1 MGDLIPRT
9 LLTTLTRQRPV
20 CIFGAAGTGKST
32 LAEAFAARF
41 SNRIHLDLETPA
53 DRAVFD
59 HDPTAAGTLEAISFL
74 KGREIRGSGT
84 LLVLDEIGRCPAAIR
99 WVREQVERTSAPG
112 QSKGPYLLATSSF
125 TSTELEALTAA
136 EGGAMEPRRL
146 HPLSFAEFLT
156 VMEDPAAL
164 EAFGEVPVPTYAY
177 RRLLDHFHLY
187 ALIGGLPEVV
197 TAWSVR
203 RQASSL
209 KKIYEKTEE
218 RFIDL
223 LAEVTGGTRSHALAA
238 EVLQNAWPYAATRI
252 RYNGFGNLGRG
263 SRDIGQ
269 AFRALE
275 RAFLVR
281 LVRPV
286 TGERLPLV
294 PDEAKLPLL
303 LLCDTGLVNY
313 FSGIQKPLFA
323 SHDMNAIFRGQ
334 VARHAVAQELA
345 AAPSVA
351 SPAFWVRDKAQST
364 AEVDFVIPHGNW
376 LVPVV
381 VKSGAPG
388 RLRSLHE
395 FMDRAPHPFAVRLQ
409 AGELGILQT
418 QTMHGKNFFL
428 LNLPYFLAGKI
439 HEHLGGFVKYAGQA

>member
-1 MGDLIPRT
+1 MSDLIPRT
-9 LLTTLTRQRPV
+9 LLTSLTRQRPA

-84 LLVLDEIGRCPAAIR
+84 LLVLDEIGQCPAAIR
-99 WVREQVERTSAPG
+99 WVRRQVERTSAPG
-112 QSKGPYLLATSSF
+112 QPKGPYLLATSSF
-125 TSTELEALTAA
+125 TSPELEALTDPST
-136 EGGAMEPRRL
+136 GAMEPRRL

-156 VMEDPAAL
+156 VMDDPAAL
-164 EAFGEVPVPTYAY
+164 EAYGEVPVPTYAY
-177 RRLLDHFHLY
+177 RRLLDHFHLH

-197 TAWSVR
+197 TAWAVR

-209 KKIYEKTEE
+209 KKIYEHSEE

-223 LAEVTGGTRSHALAA
+223 LTSVTGGTRSHALAA

-275 RAFLVR
+275 SAFLLR
-281 LVRPV
+281 LVHPV
-286 TGERLPLV
+286 TAETLPAS
-294 PDEAKLPLL
+294 PGTGKLPLL
-303 LLCDTGLVNY
+303 LLCDTGLVSY

-334 VARHAVAQELA
+334 VARQAVAQELA
-345 AAPSVA
+345 ATTPSPA

-364 AEVDFVIPHGNW
+364 AEVDFVIPHGEW

-395 FMDRAPHPFAVRLQ
+395 FIDRAPHPFAVRLQ
-409 AGELGILQT
+409 AGELGIQQT
-418 QTMHGKNFFL
+418 ETIRGKKFFL

-439 HEHLGGFVKYAGQA
+439 HEHLDGFARYVG